1 MAFSFLVLTLH
12 YVVVPFQDKSMFIL
26 LLILMV
32 LMWSLSLSVSQV
44 WLCLLLSM
52 IMRPVQ
58 KMISVS
64 GKARSFK
71 SSTARKSK
79 TWNIKY
85 DQNGKLAHYLF
96 KAPLRLFSSLGNR
109 IPNTPLQ
116 LFSAV
121 QEQFLCETEKQ
132 SLCNYLN
139 KWCFNYIFKFKKTWS
154 HEEIELFYMVT
165 ISWKFVQCDL
175 YRKWLF

>member
-1 MAFSFLVLTLH
+1 M
-12 YVVVPFQDKSMFIL
+12 L
-26 LLILMV
+26 LSLSRIKVCFNLFLILMV
-32 LMWSLSLSVSQV
+32 LIWSFSLSLCVSQV

-85 DQNGKLAHYLF
+85 VQNGKLVHYLF

-121 QEQFLCETEKQ
+121 QEQFLCTWMEKNK

-139 KWCFNYIFKFKKTWS
+139 KLCFNYIFKVKTTWS
-154 HEEIELFYMVT
+154 HEEI
-165 ISWKFVQCDL
+165 
-175 YRKWLF
+175 